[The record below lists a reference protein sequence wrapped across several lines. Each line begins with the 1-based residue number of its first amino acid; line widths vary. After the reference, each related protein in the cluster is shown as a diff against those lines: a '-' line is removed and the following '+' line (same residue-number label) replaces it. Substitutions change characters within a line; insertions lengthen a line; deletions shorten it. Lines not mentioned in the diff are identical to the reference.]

1 MNLRVFLLCAGLI
14 VTHLMLHVA
23 LGLGKVA
30 PDLAVVALL
39 LASRAL
45 GSAGGAATGF
55 FLGLL
60 EDAFSVASFGA
71 NVFAMSVVGALAART
86 RELFVGDSIPFLAVF
101 LALGKWARDIVV
113 WVVTDPNTRDPFNDA
128 MLVEGPLLALYAA
141 AAGLLARLLFA
152 RGPLSR

>member
-1 MNLRVFLLCAGLI
+1 MNLRVFLLCSGLI
-14 VTHLMLHVA
+14 VTHLLLHVA
-23 LGLGKVA
+23 LGLGRVA
-30 PDLAVVALL
+30 PDLAVVGLL

-55 FLGLL
+55 ILGLL
-60 EDAFSVASFGA
+60 EDAFAVVSFGA
-71 NVFAMSVVGALAART
+71 NVFAMSVVGALAGRT

-101 LALGKWARDIVV
+101 LALGKWGRDTLA
-113 WVVTDPNTRDPFNDA
+113 WVVSDSAGRAPVNDA
-128 MLVEGPLLALYAA
+128 LLVEGPLLALYAA

>member
-1 MNLRVFLLCAGLI
+1 MNLRVLLLCTGLI
-14 VTHLMLHVA
+14 VTHLLLHVA
-23 LGLGKVA
+23 LGLGKAA

-55 FLGLL
+55 VLGLL
-60 EDAFSVASFGA
+60 EDAFSVVSFGA

-101 LALGKWARDIVV
+101 LVLGKWGRDVLV
-113 WVVTDPNTRDPFNDA
+113 WLVSDSGSRAPFNDFVL
-128 MLVEGPLLALYAA
+128 MESPLLALYAG
-141 AAGLLARLLFA
+141 AAGLVARLIFA

>member
-1 MNLRVFLLCAGLI
+1 MNLRVSLLCVGLI
-14 VTHLMLHVA
+14 LAHLLLHVA
-23 LGLGKVA
+23 LGLGKIA
-30 PDLAVVALL
+30 PDLAIVALL

-55 FLGLL
+55 VLGML
-60 EDAFSVASFGA
+60 EDAFSVITFGA

-101 LALGKWARDIVV
+101 FVLGKWGRDLLAWLVS
-113 WVVTDPNTRDPFNDA
+113 DPGSRAPFNDA

>member
-1 MNLRVFLLCAGLI
+1 MNLRVFLLCTGLI
-14 VTHLMLHVA
+14 LAHLLLHVA
-23 LGLGKVA
+23 LGIGKIA

-55 FLGLL
+55 VLGMI
-60 EDAFSVASFGA
+60 EDAFSLATFGA

-86 RELFVGDSIPFLAVF
+86 RELFVGDSIRFLAVF
-101 LALGKWARDIVV
+101 LVLGKWGRDLLV
-113 WVVTDPNTRDPFNDA
+113 WVVSDSAARGSFNDA
-128 MLVEGPLLALYAA
+128 MLLEGPLLALYAA

>member
-1 MNLRVFLLCAGLI
+1 MNLRVFLLCTGL
-14 VTHLMLHVA
+14 VVSHLMLHVA

-60 EDAFSVASFGA
+60 EDAFSVGSFGA
-71 NVFAMSVVGALAART
+71 NVFAMSVVGALATRT
-86 RELFVGDSIPFLAVF
+86 RELFVGDSIPFLAIYLV
-101 LALGKWARDIVV
+101 LGKWGRDVLA
-113 WVVTDPNTRDPFNDA
+113 WVVSDPGSRPPFNDFA
-128 MLVEGPLLALYAA
+128 LIESPLLALYAA
-141 AAGLLARLLFA
+141 AAGLMARLIFA

>member
-1 MNLRVFLLCAGLI
+1 MNLRVLLLCVGLI
-14 VTHLMLHVA
+14 MTHLLLHVA

-30 PDLAVVALL
+30 PDLGVVALL

-55 FLGLL
+55 VLGLL
-60 EDAFSVASFGA
+60 EDAFSVGSFGA
-71 NVFAMSVVGALAART
+71 NVFAMSVTGAVAART

-101 LALGKWARDIVV
+101 LALGKWGRDMLV
-113 WVVTDPNTRDPFNDA
+113 WAVSDPGSRAPFNDA
-128 MLVEGPLLALYAA
+128 MLMEGPMLALYAA
-141 AAGLLARLLFA
+141 AAGLFARLLFA

>member
-1 MNLRVFLLCAGLI
+1 MNLRVLLLCTGLV
-14 VTHLMLHVA
+14 VTHLLLHVA

-39 LASRAL
+39 IASRAL

-55 FLGLL
+55 VLGLV
-60 EDAFSVASFGA
+60 EDAFSVVSFGA
-71 NVFAMSVVGALAART
+71 NVFAMSVVGAVAART

-101 LALGKWARDIVV
+101 LVAGKWGRDVLV
-113 WVVTDPNTRDPFNDA
+113 WLVWDTGSRPPFNDFA
-128 MLVEGPLLALYAA
+128 LLESPLLAVYAA
-141 AAGLLARLLFA
+141 AAGLLARLVFA

>member
-1 MNLRVFLLCAGLI
+1 MNLRVFLLCTGLI
-14 VTHLMLHVA
+14 VTHLLLHVA
-23 LGLGKVA
+23 LGLGRGA

-55 FLGLL
+55 VLGLL
-60 EDAFSVASFGA
+60 EDAFSVVSFGA
-71 NVFAMSVVGALAART
+71 NVFAMSVIGAVAGRT

-101 LALGKWARDIVV
+101 LALGKWGRDALV
-113 WVVTDPNTRDPFNDA
+113 WLVSDTGGRGPFNDSI
-128 MLVEGPLLALYAA
+128 LVEGPLLALYAA